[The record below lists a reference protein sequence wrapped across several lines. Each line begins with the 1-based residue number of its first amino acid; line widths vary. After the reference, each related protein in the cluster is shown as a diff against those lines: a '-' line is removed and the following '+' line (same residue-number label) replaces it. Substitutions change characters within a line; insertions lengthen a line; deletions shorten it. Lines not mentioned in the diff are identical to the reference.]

1 MNLIINNQ
9 LAVNEIYNLNKITE
23 RYGLVLSKKQ
33 ITNLIKNRNTLLKE
47 LGRIEIGSGVLE
59 EIIYEFCD
67 SLYIDKNNYYNNLIE
82 LTRIF
87 YLYQDE
93 LNNKLTDEQII
104 KYMKDNFDNICG
116 GSVEI
121 LESECLDKLKNEY
134 YN

>member
-33 ITNLIKNRNTLLKE
+33 ITNLIKNRNIILKE
-47 LGRIEIGSGVLE
+47 LGRIEIGSGALE

-67 SLYIDKNNYYNNLIE
+67 SLYIDKTNYYNNLIE

-104 KYMKDNFDNICG
+104 KYMKDNFDNICC

-121 LESECLDKLKNEY
+121 LESECLDKLKNE
-134 YN
+134 